1 MDEYI
6 IDVVV
11 EGKQDKLKTFCNTI
25 YSAIDSMIG
34 LDFVDEIISVTRVS
48 DNKTWDIE
56 EDFDIEYLRS
66 LRNEMDESLI
76 NEGLKE
82 VEEIYNGS
90 KK

>member
-11 EGKQDKLKTFCNTI
+11 DGKQDKLKTFCNTI

-90 KK
+90 KN

>member
-6 IDVVV
+6 IDVIVD
-11 EGKQDKLKTFCNTI
+11 GKQDKLKTFCNTI

-90 KK
+90 KN

>member
-11 EGKQDKLKTFCNTI
+11 DGKQDKLKTFCNTI

-56 EDFDIEYLRS
+56 KDFDIEYLRS

>member
-1 MDEYI
+1 
-6 IDVVV
+6 
-11 EGKQDKLKTFCNTI
+11 
-25 YSAIDSMIG
+25 MIG

>member
-6 IDVVV
+6 INVVV
-11 EGKQDKLKTFCNTI
+11 DGKQDKLKTFCNTI

-34 LDFVDEIISVTRVS
+34 LDFVDEIISIIRVS

>member
-6 IDVVV
+6 INVVV
-11 EGKQDKLKTFCNTI
+11 DGKQDKLKTFCNTI

-34 LDFVDEIISVTRVS
+34 LDFVDEIISITRVS

>member
-6 IDVVV
+6 INVIVD
-11 EGKQDKLKTFCNTI
+11 GKQDKLKTFCNTI

-56 EDFDIEYLRS
+56 EDFDIKYLRS

>member
-6 IDVVV
+6 INVVV
-11 EGKQDKLKTFCNTI
+11 DGKQDKLKTFCNTI

-56 EDFDIEYLRS
+56 VDFDIEYLRS
-66 LRNEMDESLI
+66 LKNEMDESLI

>member
-90 KK
+90 KN

>member
-6 IDVVV
+6 IDVIVD
-11 EGKQDKLKTFCNTI
+11 GKQDKLKTFCNTI

>member
-6 IDVVV
+6 INVVV
-11 EGKQDKLKTFCNTI
+11 GGKQDKIKTFCNTI

>member
-6 IDVVV
+6 INVVV
-11 EGKQDKLKTFCNTI
+11 DGKQDKLKTFCNTI

>member
-6 IDVVV
+6 INVVV
-11 EGKQDKLKTFCNTI
+11 DGKQDKLKTFCNTI

-90 KK
+90 KN